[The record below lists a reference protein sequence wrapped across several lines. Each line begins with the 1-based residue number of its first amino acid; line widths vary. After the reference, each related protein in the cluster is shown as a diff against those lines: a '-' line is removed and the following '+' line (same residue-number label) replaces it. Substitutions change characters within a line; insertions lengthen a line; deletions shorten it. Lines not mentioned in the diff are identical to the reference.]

1 MFVWKPNLIEKKI
14 YDLPFR
20 PYTITKHVP
29 VTIEKKVPY
38 EVKVPIPQPYI
49 VEKVISL
56 AVWKFYICNNF
67 FIFFSIN
74 FYRKCR
80 TL

>member
-1 MFVWKPNLIEKKI
+1 MFDWKPKLIRKND
-14 YDLPFR
+14 YLSFR
-20 PYTITKHVP
+20 PYTITKHIP

-49 VEKVISL
+49 VEKVIS
-56 AVWKFYICNNF
+56 FENS
-67 FIFFSIN
+67 IFATISHLISIN